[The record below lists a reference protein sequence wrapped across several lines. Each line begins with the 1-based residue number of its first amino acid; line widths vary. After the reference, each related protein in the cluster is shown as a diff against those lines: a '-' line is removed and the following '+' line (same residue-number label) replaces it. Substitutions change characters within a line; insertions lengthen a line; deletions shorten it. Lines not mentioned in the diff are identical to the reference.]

1 MKRFRLKKKYA
12 IILLV
17 LGGLA
22 LFTLVL
28 GGSYAFFTQQVTSK
42 DYIVYT
48 GNLQV
53 DYTRTGNLINLTKA
67 YPKTNT
73 EGLKETGY
81 TFNITNNGNIN
92 ARYQIRLELD
102 STSNM
107 PLEYVKMAY
116 IRTKSNSNQTDEE
129 IEPILLSNLN
139 NTLTFISNKQ
149 IEAGKEDSYNLKLW
163 IDYNAPNDVQGKKF
177 KATIVVDSL
186 QDVEDGYVMGDTAPI
201 ITLNKYEDGN
211 TDSHI
216 LVNGQFTDPGILSV
230 KDDKD
235 ILTQED
241 VTITVDYTADG
252 NNLTQVQAVDPT
264 TAGIYYINYS
274 VTDSANNTTTVVRVV
289 TVNLAPT
296 IPTISLI
303 GNNSI
308 TIDQYSTFTD
318 PGVTVTSGNHV
329 ATIGEVK
336 TIAPG
341 SYTIRYIVIDSN
353 GSVNSVV
360 RTVVVNEKTVWDFEF
375 DPDNDGQ
382 GQEQIFTVPANG
394 KYKLEVW
401 GAQGGDAD
409 STNIGG
415 YGAYTVGVSNLQS
428 STTLY
433 IYVGGSGTIYN
444 TYTQNGNNISAP
456 GYNGGGYGGVTSA
469 HSAWPYRYFA
479 SGGGATHIAL
489 VTGKLSEI
497 EEYKG
502 VLSTNQDYYI
512 SDEIL
517 IVAAGGGGGCYQY
530 NTGKTYE
537 KWSLGGSGGGYKGVN
552 ENVTYLVWPAGSNA
566 GKGATQT
573 EPGHFIDSTYT
584 NDGYFGQGIM
594 TESVLL
600 AGNAIN
606 GGGGGFFGGSIGSG
620 GSGYIASSNLNS
632 YGNITK
638 HMACYNCTGDLLSD
652 NSETKTITALGVS
665 NEPEADNAKSGN
677 GYARI
682 TYLGN

>member
-382 GQEQIFTVPANG
+382 GQIQTFTAPKSG
-394 KYKLEVW
+394 TYKLEAW
-401 GAQGGDAD
+401 GASGGNV
-409 STNIGG
+409 TNGVLGGNGG
-415 YGAYTVGVSNLQS
+415 YSYGNIVL
-428 STTLY
+428 TTNDQLY
-433 IYVGGSGTIYN
+433 VVVGGQGQSN
-444 TYTQNGNNISAP
+444 TASTGGVG
-456 GYNGGGYGGVTSA
+456 GYNGGGAGGTASHTSNYSGLGGA
-469 HSAWPYRYFA
+469 G
-479 SGGGATHIAL
+479 GGGATHIADNNRGL
-489 VTGKLSEI
+489 LSNYNSNRTE
-497 EEYKG
+497 
-502 VLSTNQDYYI
+502 VLI
-512 SDEIL
+512 I
-517 IVAAGGGGGCYQY
+517 AGGGGGAEQHKS
-530 NTGKTYE
+530 GGVGGGL
-537 KWSLGGSGGGYKGVN
+537 SGGSGLNPNSVSCGSGGTQSSGYNFGQGQN
-552 ENVTYLVWPAGSNA
+552 GRNAAQCANGDCEGNGGS
-566 GKGATQT
+566 G
-573 EPGHFIDSTYT
+573 S
-584 NDGYFGQGIM
+584 GYFGG
-594 TESVLL
+594 TTCTGTGNYSDESG
-600 AGNAIN
+600 A
-606 GGGGGFFGGSIGSG
+606 G
-620 GSGYIASSNLNS
+620 GSGYIGGVTDGQTIA
-632 YGNITK
+632 GNESIPTYEGNNDT
-638 HMACYNCTGDLLSD
+638 MIGNT
-652 NSETKTITALGVS
+652 
-665 NEPEADNAKSGN
+665 GN